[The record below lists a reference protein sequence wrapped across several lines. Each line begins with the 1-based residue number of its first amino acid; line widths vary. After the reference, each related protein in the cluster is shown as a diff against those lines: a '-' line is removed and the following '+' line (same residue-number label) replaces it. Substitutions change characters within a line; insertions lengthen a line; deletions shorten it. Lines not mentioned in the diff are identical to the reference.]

1 MRYYAGHTPSSG
13 LRTPR
18 AALRSDA
25 PSLAL
30 DGDWRFRLSPRAEV
44 PEDFA
49 EPDFDDSGWGSLPVP
64 SHWPLHGHGAPA
76 YTNVVYPIPVDPPHP
91 PEENPTGD
99 HRREFELPAEWP
111 DGATVLRFEGVDS
124 CAKVWL
130 NGTEL
135 GFFTGSRLPAE
146 FDVGPVLRPG
156 RNVLAVRVHQWSAA
170 SYLEDQDMW
179 WLPGIFRSVTLLH
192 RPAGG
197 LEDVF
202 VHADFDHTTG
212 SGTLLVEA
220 SVPALV
226 SVPALGLDSV
236 PTGEPVEVPVE
247 PWSAESPTLYEAT
260 VSAGG
265 ETVRLRIGFRTVSIV
280 DGVLLVNGAP
290 LALRGV
296 NRHEFHPDH
305 GRAVPHETML
315 ADVLLMKQHNIN
327 AVRTSHYP
335 PHPAFLD
342 LCDEYGLWVIDECD
356 LETHGFELNGWR
368 ANPSAD
374 PAWRESYLDRMRRTV
389 ERDKN
394 HPSIVLWS
402 LGNESHTGENLAA
415 MASWVRERDPA
426 RPIHYEGDADCAY
439 VDVYSRMYATHQESD
454 EIGRAGGAL
463 PFVQCEY
470 AHAMGNGPG
479 GLAEYV
485 ALFDR
490 YPRCAGGFVWE
501 WIDHGLRHPE
511 YEFAY
516 GGDFGE
522 PVHDGNFVIDGLVF
536 PDRTPSPGLLDVK
549 KVYEPVRF
557 TVTDDEVTVEPLRG
571 DLSALRFEWTLPDGS
586 SGELELPPTGGR
598 AALPPIPPATHET
611 WLTIRAVLRADT
623 AWAPAGHEVAW
634 TQHRVHPAPEPTPR
648 PATARPRR
656 TDRGIAVGPAEFD
669 TTGRLTSFSGI
680 AVGTLR
686 LDLWRAPTDND
697 RGARLHETWA
707 AIGLHRLTH
716 RVDAVEAGES
726 LVTRTRVAAAGT
738 DRGVRVDYAWTAVG
752 EGVRLAVHIEPEGEW
767 PEPIARLGVSFT
779 LPERL
784 DRVRWFGP
792 GPGESYPDTGMANR
806 VGTFE
811 STLEDLQTPYIRPQE
826 NGRRGEVRWAEVTD
840 ASGAGLRVTGTP
852 VFGLTVRPW
861 SSAALAAAR
870 HRNELSPS
878 GTVELTLDAGQQG
891 VGTASCG
898 PGTLS
903 RYELFLRETVFTV
916 LLEPTD

>member
-13 LRTPR
+13 LRAPR

-25 PSLAL
+25 PNLVL
-30 DGDWRFRLSPRAEV
+30 DGDWRFRISPTAEV

-49 EPDFDDSGWGSLPVP
+49 EPDFDDSAWVDLPVP

-76 YTNVVYPIPVDPPHP
+76 YTNVVYPFPVDPPHP

-99 HRREFELPAEWP
+99 HRREFELPREWP
-111 DGATVLRFEGVDS
+111 DGNTVLRFEGVDS

-146 FDVGPVLRPG
+146 FDVGPLLRPG

-212 SGTLLVEA
+212 LGTLRVDT
-220 SVPALV
+220 SVPAAV
-226 SVPALGLDSV
+226 SVPGLGLDSV
-236 PTGEPVEVPVE
+236 PSGEPVRVPVA
-247 PWSAESPTLYEAT
+247 PWSAESPTLYDAT
-260 VSAGG
+260 VTAGG

-305 GRAVPHETML
+305 GRAVPHQTML

-356 LETHGFELNGWR
+356 LETHGFQLNGWR

-374 PAWRESYLDRMRRTV
+374 LAWRESYLDRIWRTV

-415 MASWVRERDPA
+415 MAAWVRERDPA

-439 VDVYSRMYATHQESD
+439 VDVYSRMYATHEETD
-454 EIGRAGGAL
+454 AIGRAGGPL

-485 ALFDR
+485 ALFDSH
-490 YPRCAGGFVWE
+490 PRCAGGFVWE

-522 PVHDGNFVIDGLVF
+522 PLHDDNFVVDGLVF

-557 TVTDDEVTVEPLRG
+557 GFADGTVTVEPLRG
-571 DLSALRFEWTLPDGS
+571 DLSGLRLEWTLPDGS
-586 SGELELPPTGGR
+586 SGEFEVPAGGGA
-598 AALPPIPPATHET
+598 AALPPAPAAGRET
-611 WLTIRAVLRADT
+611 WLTVRALLAGDT
-623 AWAPAGHEVAW
+623 SWAPAGHEVAW
-634 TQHRVHPAPEPTPR
+634 AQYRLHGPPEP
-648 PATARPRR
+648 PARSAAAPPRR
-656 TDRGIAVGPAEFD
+656 TGSGITLGPGEFD
-669 TTGRLTSFSGI
+669 GTGRLTSFAGI
-680 AVGTLR
+680 AVGTPR

-707 AIGLHRLTH
+707 AGGLHRLTH
-716 RVDAVEAGES
+716 RVDEVEVGEG

-738 DRGVRVDYAWTAVG
+738 DRGVRVDYDWTAVG
-752 EGVRLAVHIEPEGEW
+752 AGLLLAVRISPDGDW
-767 PEPIARLGVSFT
+767 PEPIARLAVSFA
-779 LPERL
+779 LPAAL
-784 DRVRWFGP
+784 DRVRWFGL

-811 STLEDLQTPYIRPQE
+811 STVERMQTPYVRPQE
-826 NGRRGEVRWAEVTD
+826 NGRRAEVRWAELTD
-840 ASGAGLRVTGTP
+840 SSGRGLSVTGMP
-852 VFGLTVRPW
+852 LFGLTVRPW
-861 SSAALAAAR
+861 SSAALANAR

-878 GTVELTLDAGQQG
+878 STVELTLDAGQQG
-891 VGTASCG
+891 IGTASCG
-898 PGTLS
+898 PGTLP

-916 LLEPTD
+916 LLEPLP